1 MTPLVL
7 VAFLTASGGAQ
18 SAHAQTIP
26 SGCTRE
32 ALQGLVDRYFAA
44 LEAHDPFRLPLAVNV
59 RTTENGVATAVGEG
73 IWRTAGKALLKRS
86 LIDTRKCGTLTNAVV
101 EEPFSARSLAPLP
114 RAGTQD
120 ARSVPAEGTP
130 RPILFGI
137 RLRVEDGKISEMEA
151 IIARESEFAF
161 NAEGA
166 LATKDQDWGSIL
178 PPAQRSS
185 RLAMMAAADDYFD
198 MFAAEPR
205 VHTPFASPCDRWENG
220 MFSTAGV
227 GSTLPGEDGKTT
239 KLPAHDCSPK
249 GLVIANHGPRRFL
262 VDEEAG
268 LVVALV
274 HFAGA
279 LPDLHMFKMRNGKVE
294 LIHAVVG
301 AAAPSMGWP
310 PEPACRD

>member
-32 ALQGLVDRYFAA
+32 ALQGLVHRYFAA

-101 EEPFSARSLAPLP
+101 EEPFRARSLAPQP
-114 RAGTQD
+114 RAGTQSAVRAGRD
-120 ARSVPAEGTP
+120 AAAHPVR
-130 RPILFGI
+130 L

-198 MFAAEPR
+198 CSPRAARPHSVR
-205 VHTPFASPCDRWENG
+205 RPCDRWENG

-227 GSTLPGEDGKTT
+227 GSTLPARTARRRSRPPTT
-239 KLPAHDCSPK
+239 ARRRAWSSPITGRGASWSTRRRAWSSPSSTSRAPFPTSTCSRC
-249 GLVIANHGPRRFL
+249 GTGRW
-262 VDEEAG
+262 
-268 LVVALV
+268 
-274 HFAGA
+274 
-279 LPDLHMFKMRNGKVE
+279 
-294 LIHAVVG
+294 
-301 AAAPSMGWP
+301 S
-310 PEPACRD
+310 